1 MGVTSRP
8 SQEEGPK
15 EPNWSLVKERSLLP
29 QTCGISSVL
38 GVAVATQCLL
48 NKKLHPQ
55 QGFKALSSSPFP
67 QQKQQHILSQQM
79 VSKGCRVG
87 GGHQEDGPAVTCELD
102 AGNLWLLSCSHI
114 LRMYIPLAF
123 PASRSCPKDSL
134 EIVIRCWDHL
144 NSICDSTQLRPL
156 YKRLRFWWTGVEIYS
171 SCS

>member
-1 MGVTSRP
+1 M
-8 SQEEGPK
+8 
-15 EPNWSLVKERSLLP
+15 LP

-87 GGHQEDGPAVTCELD
+87 GEGNKMCPRPLINQAYRGAGMAQSAKSLTLDFGSGCDLTFCETELT
-102 AGNLWLLSCSHI
+102 AWSQPGILSLLLSAPSLCVSSHTC
-114 LRMYIPLAF
+114 YH
-123 PASRSCPKDSL
+123 KYK
-134 EIVIRCWDHL
+134 
-144 NSICDSTQLRPL
+144 L
-156 YKRLRFWWTGVEIYS
+156 Y
-171 SCS
+171 